1 MRNIAKAGST
11 VPVKIVINKFCGGA
25 GTVTSLDL
33 YLAVANGAAASEVLD
48 PDLNVVQDAG
58 ASNDNGLKF
67 RVADGGYIYNF
78 STKGLSNNSAYT
90 LRVRSVAR
98 PARSSRR
105 QCFEPRSNETPPGA
119 AHATPKP
126 ADWPASVCRC
136 TGTVGGRAPAP
147 FGPISPSTGLHG
159 PGTILPGFIP
169 PFSLEMARHRTMD
182 KKVIRRAAALA
193 VVAFLI
199 SATAVFADTV
209 PADGDFTLPGN
220 QATIDL
226 GVMGP
231 GQTVTRS
238 VNFSLVCGGTSHPAV
253 NSTLTIQAQ
262 TYSKPLDGTIL
273 STSTTI
279 GPVPASWPTN
289 PNGCPSPGQPTL
301 AGNGPVTITLKTPTT
316 AGVDYQ
322 YTVIYARLGA
332 SGLTGTTAINFMVD
346 VVVNAPPSLSLPG
359 PMTVE
364 ATSAAGATVLYAV
377 GASDV
382 EDNPDPTPTCTPA
395 SGATFSLGQTTVACS
410 VTDSAGLTT
419 TGSFVVTVKDSA
431 GPSLTLPDDITA
443 EATSAS
449 GAAVS
454 WTASATDLVDPSP
467 SFGCSPVSGSTF
479 ALGTTTVSCAG
490 TDFTGNTTTDTFDVT
505 VVDTTAPGLTVPG
518 RHRGRGDERVRRRRH
533 VQRRRHR
540 RR

>member
-1 MRNIAKAGST
+1 
-11 VPVKIVINKFCGGA
+11 
-25 GTVTSLDL
+25 
-33 YLAVANGAAASEVLD
+33 
-48 PDLNVVQDAG
+48 
-58 ASNDNGLKF
+58 
-67 RVADGGYIYNF
+67 
-78 STKGLSNNSAYT
+78 
-90 LRVRSVAR
+90 
-98 PARSSRR
+98 
-105 QCFEPRSNETPPGA
+105 
-119 AHATPKP
+119 
-126 ADWPASVCRC
+126 
-136 TGTVGGRAPAP
+136 
-147 FGPISPSTGLHG
+147 
-159 PGTILPGFIP
+159 
-169 PFSLEMARHRTMD
+169 MD
-182 KKVIRRAAALA
+182 KRVIRRAAALA

-253 NSTLTIQAQ
+253 NSTLTVQAQ

-279 GPVPASWPTN
+279 GPVPAGWPTN

-316 AGVDYQ
+316 AGIDYQ

-346 VVVNAPPSLSLPG
+346 VVVNSPPSLSLPG

-364 ATSAAGATVLYAV
+364 ATSAAGASVLYAV

-395 SGATFSLGQTTVACS
+395 SGTTFSLGQTTVACS
-410 VTDSAGLTT
+410 VTDSSGLTT
-419 TGSFVVTVKDSA
+419 TGSFVVTVRDSA
-431 GPSLTLPDDITA
+431 GPSLSLPDDITA

-454 WTASATDLVDPSP
+454 WTASASDLVDPAP

-479 ALGTTTVSCAG
+479 ALGTTTVQLRGHRLHRQHDDRHLRRHRRRHDRARPDG
-490 TDFTGNTTTDTFDVT
+490 
-505 VVDTTAPGLTVPG
+505 PG
-518 RHRGRGDERVRRRRH
+518 RHRRRGDERVRRRRH
-533 VQRRRHR
+533 VQRHRHR